1 MSCIKEYIEQ
11 SYIIRLQILAENGEI
26 DSMTEK
32 DTDAINWIIRSQK
45 YYQNM
50 YHDLIFA
57 VEKKQEGVSRH
68 QRAKNLIIVGEKG
81 TTGTVLS
88 SQEALK

>member
-1 MSCIKEYIEQ
+1 MSNISESIEQ
-11 SYIIRLQILAENGEI
+11 SHIIRLQLLAENGDI

-57 VEKKQEGVSRH
+57 VEKKEEGISRH
-68 QRAKNLIIVGEKG
+68 QRAKNLIIAGENG
-81 TTGTVLS
+81 TIGIAMS
-88 SQEALK
+88 SKEAN